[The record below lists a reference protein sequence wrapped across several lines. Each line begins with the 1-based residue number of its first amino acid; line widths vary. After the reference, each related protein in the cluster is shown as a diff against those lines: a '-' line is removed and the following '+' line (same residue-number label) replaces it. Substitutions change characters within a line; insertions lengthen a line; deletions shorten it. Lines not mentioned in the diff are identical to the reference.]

1 MPLGHDAELT
11 ATSPVAALVL
21 AAGASRRLGTPKQ
34 LLPTETGD
42 TLLARTV
49 RTAAAAGCNPVVVVV
64 GANADLVMPALD
76 DLIAALRTESN
87 TESNTEVHTD
97 PDNAVNDRNPQQ
109 PVSIDMVYNGNWSQG
124 MSSSVVAG
132 LEPLQH
138 TGCSGAVLLV
148 CDQPAVTAEHLR
160 ALIALHREQGG
171 RAVSSYARVRGI
183 PAVWPR
189 HDWPALL
196 ALTGDRGARV
206 LLRGNEPAVP
216 LPDGARDLDTPDDV
230 ARWRADR

>member
-1 MPLGHDAELT
+1 LT

-34 LLPTETGD
+34 LLATDAGD

-49 RTAAAAGCNPVVVVV
+49 RTAAAAGCDPIVVVV
-64 GANADLVMPALD
+64 GANADVIMPELD
-76 DLIAALRTESN
+76 DLIAALRAESHAAMDTESDAPLDTAAGN
-87 TESNTEVHTD
+87 G
-97 PDNAVNDRNPQQ
+97 VNERTVER
-109 PVSIDMVYNGNWSQG
+109 PVSIDVVYNGNWSQG

-132 LEPLQH
+132 LEPLEH

-230 ARWRADR
+230 ERWRADH